1 MKKLLFFGFLSFLIS
16 CDDGDLQIETIDFDS
31 IAIQDCGDIDV
42 GKINVLF
49 KINENE
55 ALILT
60 LPNGILKNEISETD
74 ITSIVPSASKI
85 SYRIFSDKVT
95 QNYFCDEI
103 PLTTPTV
110 LEEVEAEGGSVLIA
124 TTTTDSITFTHEIRL
139 SEISFIT
146 STDARIT
153 DLSINDFGIVT
164 TKIEE

>member
-1 MKKLLFFGFLSFLIS
+1 MGKFLFFVFLSLFIS

-31 IAIQDCGDIDV
+31 IAIQDCGGINV

-49 KINENE
+49 KINEDE
-55 ALILT
+55 VLILT
-60 LPNGILKNEISETD
+60 LPNGILKNEVSETE

-95 QNYFCDEI
+95 KNYFCDEI

-110 LEEVEAEGGSVLIA
+110 LEEVEAEGGKVLI
-124 TTTTDSITFTHEIRL
+124 TTTTEDSVTFTHKISL

-146 STDARIT
+146 STDTRIT
-153 DLSINDFGIVT
+153 DLNINNFGTIT
-164 TKIEE
+164 TKTEE

>member
-1 MKKLLFFGFLSFLIS
+1 MNKLLFFGFYHFLIS

-31 IAIQDCGDIDV
+31 VAIQDCGDIDV

-55 ALILT
+55 VLILT

-110 LEEVEAEGGSVLIA
+110 LEEVEAEGGSILIT

-146 STDARIT
+146 STNARIT
-153 DLSINDFGIVT
+153 DLSINDFGTVT
-164 TKIEE
+164 TKTE

>member
-1 MKKLLFFGFLSFLIS
+1 MKKLLFFGFLSLLVS
-16 CDDGDLQIETIDFDS
+16 CDDGDLQIEIIDFDS
-31 IAIQDCGDIDV
+31 VAIQDCGDIDV

-49 KINENE
+49 KINEDE

-60 LPNGILKNEISETD
+60 LPNGLLKNEISETD
-74 ITSIVPSASKI
+74 ISSIVPSASKI

-95 QNYFCDEI
+95 ANYFCDEV

-110 LEEVEAEGGSVLIA
+110 VEEIEAEGGSILIT

-146 STDARIT
+146 SSDTRIT
-153 DLSINDFGIVT
+153 NLSINNFGSVS
-164 TKIEE
+164 TKIDE